1 MDGLAVIRTHIL
13 GCGARMISRN
23 VWAGRYARQVMVFA
37 LCSMSL
43 QLLMQTMAVC
53 SCLQPGG
60 CCYSRHGCLVCCTNV
75 GSGAPLPPHSRP
87 AQKPLF
93 SAATVP
99 CMVLTRARFGSAQR
113 A

>member
-1 MDGLAVIRTHIL
+1 MA
-13 GCGARMISRN
+13 
-23 VWAGRYARQVMVFA
+23 
-37 LCSMSL
+37 L

-75 GSGAPLPPHSRP
+75 GSGAPP
-87 AQKPLF
+87 APSL
-93 SAATVP
+93 SPRSETALL
-99 CMVLTRARFGSAQR
+99 CRDRAVDGSDACPRFGSAQR